1 MSSVATEA
9 RAEPATAKTRAIHEH
24 GVIGDLHTAAL
35 VACDGTIDFCCL
47 PHFDSPTTFAF
58 LLDETKG
65 GSWCLAPAG
74 PAASEQ
80 RYLPGTN
87 VLVTTF
93 RASEGGVLELLDFM
107 PVGPARGRRG
117 RIVRRLRAVRGVVP
131 ARVLWEPRL
140 EYSSTTTRLSGRRH
154 GFLASDRFDDVTTL
168 CTSAGIDWHL
178 GDHTLRGELTLAEGD
193 SAWFVMTWDDDEIR
207 AVEDHEPEALLDQ
220 TVKWWDA
227 WSSRMTYDGPY
238 RGEVERS
245 ALALKLC
252 CFEPSGAIVAA
263 PTTSLPESLVG
274 GRTWDYRYV
283 WLRDAAFVLQAF
295 NNLGFTEEADHF
307 MGFLR
312 RVCRREDGRYIQI
325 MYATDA
331 RRPPDERILA
341 DFAGWRGLGPVR
353 VGNGAVDQFQMD
365 VYGEL
370 LAAAAEWSSKRPVSE
385 GTWISLR
392 RLIEWTARHW
402 NEPDFSIWEP
412 RVAPR
417 HHTFSKIMAWV
428 ALHHGAAMAERHGLP
443 GDLAAWRN
451 EAARLH
457 AEILDKGVDPARN
470 TFVQAYGE
478 SALDAALLVAPK
490 VQFLPPDHPLVRG
503 TLEAVRRELATPVE
517 ELIYRYH
524 SEDGL
529 AGDEGAFIFCS
540 FWMIQNLAFTGQVSE
555 AERLFKNL
563 LRRSNPVGLLAEEI
577 DPSTGAQMG
586 NFPQALS
593 HAALINTAVILEQL
607 RSGASPVEAASEQNI
622 I

>member
-1 MSSVATEA
+1 MTSTIREA
-9 RAEPATAKTRAIHEH
+9 SPPLTYRAIQEH

-35 VACDGTIDFCCL
+35 VACDGAIDFCCL
-47 PHFDSPTTFAF
+47 PHFDSPTTFAS
-58 LLDETKG
+58 LLDHEKG
-65 GSWCLAPAG
+65 GSWCIAPAG
-74 PAASEQ
+74 PAVSEQ
-80 RYLPGTN
+80 KYLPGTN
-87 VLVTTF
+87 VLVTSF
-93 RASEGGVLELLDFM
+93 RAQEGGVLEVTDFM
-107 PVGPARGRRG
+107 PVGPSRGRRG
-117 RIVRRLRAVRGVVP
+117 RIVRRLRAARGVVP
-131 ARVLWEPRL
+131 ARILWAPRL
-140 EYSSTTTRLSGRRH
+140 EYASTTTRVTGRRH
-154 GFLASDRFDDVTTL
+154 GFLATDRHDDVTTL

-178 GDHTLRGELTLAEGD
+178 DEHSVTGDVALADGET
-193 SAWFVMTWDDDEIR
+193 AWFVMTWDDDEIR
-207 AVEDHEPEALLDQ
+207 PVTEHEPQALLDA
-220 TVKWWDA
+220 TIKWWDA
-227 WSSRMTYDGPY
+227 WSSGMKYEGQY
-238 RGEVERS
+238 RAEVERS

-252 CFEPSGAIVAA
+252 CFEPTGAIVAA

-295 NNLGFTEEADHF
+295 TNLGFTGEADAF
-307 MGFLR
+307 MEFLR

-331 RRPPDERILA
+331 RRPPEERILEGL
-341 DFAGWRGLGPVR
+341 AGWRGLGPVR

-370 LAAAAEWSSKRPVSE
+370 LATAAEWSASREVSE

-402 NEPDFSIWEP
+402 HEPDFSIWEP

-417 HHTFSKIMAWV
+417 HHVFSKIMAWV
-428 ALHHGAAMAERHGLP
+428 ALDHGASIAERHGLP
-443 GDLAAWRN
+443 GDIDAWRK
-451 EAARLH
+451 EAATLR
-457 AEILDKGVDPARN
+457 AEVLDKGVDPARN
-470 TFVQAYGE
+470 TFVQSYGE

-503 TLEAVRRELATPVE
+503 TLEAVRKELATPVE

-540 FWMIQNLAFTGQVSE
+540 FWMIQNLALTGQVGE
-555 AERLFKNL
+555 ADRMFRNL
-563 LRRSNPVGLLAEEI
+563 VRRANPVGLLAEEI
-577 DPSTGAQMG
+577 DPFTGAQMG

-593 HAALINTAVILEQL
+593 HAALINTAYILEQL
-607 RSGASPVEAASEQNI
+607 RTGVSPAKEAADVNI